1 MKASDIKELTV
12 EELRDKIAEEKAN
25 YDLLKINHGMSPIE
39 NPIQLRNLRKTIARL
54 NTELTKKLSESQAK

>member
-54 NTELTKKLSESQAK
+54 NTELTKKLNESQAK

>member
-25 YDLLKINHGMSPIE
+25 YDLLKITHGMSPIE
-39 NPIQLRNLRKTIARL
+39 NPIQLRSMRKTIARL
-54 NTELTKKLSESQAK
+54 NTELTKRLNESQEN